1 MEILVVDNAS
11 SDGTPD
17 HLREAAARD
26 PRIRAIFNAENRG
39 FAAANNQ
46 GIAAS
51 RGEVVVLLNND
62 TVVPPGLMGLLAR
75 HLQRDPSIG
84 LLCPTT
90 NFCGNE
96 ARVEPDY
103 AEIAGLPAY
112 AASRAEAHRG
122 RVFDIGVAAMY
133 CVAARRAVLDD
144 VGPLDEAYGVG
155 MFEDDDFAVRMRAK
169 GYRVACAEDAY
180 VHHVGQGAFRK
191 LSPEAYDALWKKNQ
205 AYFEK
210 KFGVEWKKHVPRE
223 GVTAAVSKV
232 GQD

>member
-1 MEILVVDNAS
+1 VI
-11 SDGTPD
+11 
-17 HLREAAARD
+17 
-26 PRIRAIFNAENRG
+26 
-39 FAAANNQ
+39 
-46 GIAAS
+46 
-51 RGEVVVLLNND
+51 LLNND
-62 TVVPPGLMGLLAR
+62 TVVPPGLVGRLVR

-103 AEIAGLPAY
+103 TEIAGLPAY
-112 AASRAEAHRG
+112 AARRAREHAG

-169 GYRVACAEDAY
+169 GYRVACAEDVY

-191 LSPEAYDALWKKNQ
+191 LSPEQYDALWKRNQ
-205 AYFEK
+205 AYYEK
-210 KFGVEWKKHVPRE
+210 KFGVAWKKHTPRE
-223 GVTAAVSKV
+223 GVSAVASRV
-232 GQD
+232 GVE